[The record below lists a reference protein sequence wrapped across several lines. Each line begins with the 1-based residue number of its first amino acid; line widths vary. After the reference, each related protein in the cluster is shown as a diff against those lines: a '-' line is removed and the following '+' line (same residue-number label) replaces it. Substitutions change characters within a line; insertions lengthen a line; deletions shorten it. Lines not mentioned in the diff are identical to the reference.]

1 MAEVIT
7 GYDPETGRSLVLHS
21 VQSVATLPPTLESS
35 SRYFV
40 AMLLW
45 DATDISAATITD
57 LARKLID
64 SGCVYLC
71 CWGDDC
77 QRVHD
82 WLQSYHCVRVWQRST
97 NCQTCRDLQ

>member
-82 WLQSYHCVRVWQRST
+82 
-97 NCQTCRDLQ
+97 